1 MLEARCTWR
10 YVRRAYDGGV
20 ENLQPFVGQITFGGL
35 AGFATGY
42 ALKKIGKVLA
52 VILGIGFLSLQL
64 LAYAGYIQI
73 DWTRI
78 QQDVDP
84 LLDQERLRG
93 FWNQLLEV
101 LTFNLP
107 FAGGFTAGL
116 VLGLKRG

>member
-1 MLEARCTWR
+1 M
-10 YVRRAYDGGV
+10 
-20 ENLQPFVGQITFGGL
+20 ENLQPFIGQLTFGGL

-84 LLDQERLRG
+84 LLDQARLQG
-93 FWNQLLEV
+93 LWNQLLEV

-107 FAGGFTAGL
+107 FAGGFTAGF

>member
-1 MLEARCTWR
+1 M
-10 YVRRAYDGGV
+10 